1 MSRNDDRS
9 TRLAILSLVDAIAE
23 PAARVRPDRV
33 REARARIAGGYY
45 DRADVRRALAE
56 ALLVELVPSS

>member
-1 MSRNDDRS
+1 MSRNDDR
-9 TRLAILSLVDAIAE
+9 THRQPILSLVEAIAE
-23 PAARVRPDRV
+23 PAARVRPERV

-45 DRADVRRALAE
+45 DREDVRRALAQ